1 MAHGRPPGPTTVG
14 GVQGE
19 NGYRGLF
26 EGSADL
32 EGTYGGWDGPFPPWN
47 DEHVHHYVTTVF
59 ALDVES
65 LALEAGFDF
74 QAFRRAIEGHVLASA
89 EIVPTYKVNDELR
102 RFEHDESISPTRSL
116 MAMLFGWII
125 IVPPFI
131 AIWNT
136 ANHIQAAERRAG
148 VLQQIEPVLVLVFQI
163 VFSLVNPP
171 YMQDHL
177 NRIWAGGAA
186 APPLPGGP
194 GGALPSPPSG

>member
-1 MAHGRPPGPTTVG
+1 MAETV
-14 GVQGE
+14 
-19 NGYRGLF
+19 
-26 EGSADL
+26 
-32 EGTYGGWDGPFPPWN
+32 T
-47 DEHVHHYVTTVF
+47 
-59 ALDVES
+59 
-65 LALEAGFDF
+65 
-74 QAFRRAIEGHVLASA
+74 IEGQPYLKRNPIGVLVLSL
-89 EIVPTYKVNDELR
+89 ITIGIYFFYWYYKVNDELR
-102 RFEHDESISPTRSL
+102 RFEQDESISPTRSL

-171 YMQDHL
+171 YMQDHM
-177 NRIWAGGAA
+177 NRIWDRGAA

-194 GGALPSPPSG
+194 GGALPPPPSG